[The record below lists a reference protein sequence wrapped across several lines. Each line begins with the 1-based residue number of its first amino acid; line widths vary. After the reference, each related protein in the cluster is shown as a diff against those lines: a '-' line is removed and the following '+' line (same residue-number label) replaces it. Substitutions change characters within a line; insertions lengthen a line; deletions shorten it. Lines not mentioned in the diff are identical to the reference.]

1 MKDWLTKTND
11 WLTKTNDLL
20 TKYAIEISSKLQNSF
35 IFKILYYVVSILYNI
50 YFLYLPFSIFSDFF
64 HGIRNGVFSTSI
76 LFFGLLK
83 FICVSM
89 LFGSVYK
96 DRLDTYK
103 DKQIDDKLIRIMS
116 IIKVIMVCFLL
127 DCLYKELYI
136 K

>member
-1 MKDWLTKTND
+1 MKDWLTKAND
-11 WLTKTNDLL
+11 WLTK
-20 TKYAIEISSKLQNSF
+20 YEIEILSKLQNSS
-35 IFKILYYVVSILYNI
+35 IFKILYYVVSILFNI
-50 YFLYLPFSIFSDFF
+50 YFLYLPFSILSDFF

-83 FICVSM
+83 LICVYI
-89 LFGSVYK
+89 LFDFDYK

-127 DCLYKELYI
+127 DYLYKEFYI